1 VPEKKS
7 FYKLSQERTLDNK
20 ELAEWLRQL
29 EETLSKK

>member
-7 FYKLSQERTLDNK
+7 FYKLSQEHILDNK

-29 EETLSKK
+29 EEKLSKK